1 MAIDSVADDVDANP
15 DVIEVV
21 NDERSPDTNILQRYN
36 VVTVV
41 VDVIVVVFSIVGG
54 VIVLLQLLLLLL

>member
-41 VDVIVVVFSIVGG
+41 VTVVVFFNCWWCNC
-54 VIVLLQLLLLLL
+54 LQLLLLLL

>member
-15 DVIEVV
+15 DVIKVV

-41 VDVIVVVFSIVGG
+41 VTVVVFFNCWWCNC
-54 VIVLLQLLLLLL
+54 LQLLLLLL